1 MYSVWIWQLGPVHVF
16 CFYRFVA
23 LQLNN
28 LYLNLQFTYFTEK
41 KFNTVFF
48 SIFLAEQFYNI
59 YNHGHPKVNDSLRT
73 FRYFSLN

>member
-1 MYSVWIWQLGPVHVF
+1 MYNVLIWQLGPVHVF

-28 LYLNLQFTYFTEK
+28 LNLNLPFTYFTEK

-48 SIFLAEQFYNI
+48 SIFLAEQFIIQILLYYVLYI
-59 YNHGHPKVNDSLRT
+59 QSWPPKSER
-73 FRYFSLN
+73 

>member
-28 LYLNLQFTYFTEK
+28 LNLNLPFTYFTEK

-48 SIFLAEQFYNI
+48 FYFLGRAI
-59 YNHGHPKVNDSLRT
+59 YNTYIQSWPPKSER
-73 FRYFSLN
+73 